1 MPRKPRHTSRP
12 GFQKG
17 EEALTFP
24 VLRDV
29 AQPGSAPEPS
39 DPGGRGSYRNR
50 CIARRARIAEG
61 DRSSMGFRGHR
72 GTRAPF
78 KSVVLQFFGTWRSP
92 VAHLNGVQ
100 GVAGSNPAVP
110 I

>member
-1 MPRKPRHTSRP
+1 
-12 GFQKG
+12 
-17 EEALTFP
+17 
-24 VLRDV
+24 
-29 AQPGSAPEPS
+29 
-39 DPGGRGSYRNR
+39 
-50 CIARRARIAEG
+50 
-61 DRSSMGFRGHR
+61 MGFRGHR